1 MSIAKVINSLGG
13 KKAINREVLNETQLL
28 DLIQSGIPKSSIK
41 YLSESSGLEMKE
53 ILDLLP
59 VTPRN
64 LQRYKDNELLNST
77 LSDRLIVLADFIEF
91 GKNALGETYF
101 KDWLRSPIIALGYK
115 KPIEYLNTSKGIS
128 YIQTVI
134 GRIQNGITA

>member
-1 MSIAKVINSLGG
+1 MSISNIINSLGG
-13 KKAINREVLNETQLL
+13 KKIINQEVLNEPQLL
-28 DLIQSGIPKSSIK
+28 DLIQNGLPKSSIK
-41 YLSESSGLEMKE
+41 HLSESSGLEMKE

-64 LQRYKDNELLNST
+64 LQRYKDSELLNST

-91 GKNALGETYF
+91 GKTAFGQSYF
-101 KDWLRSPIIALGYK
+101 TDWLRSPITALGYK

-128 YIQTVI
+128 YIQTII
-134 GRIQNGITA
+134 GRIQHGIAA